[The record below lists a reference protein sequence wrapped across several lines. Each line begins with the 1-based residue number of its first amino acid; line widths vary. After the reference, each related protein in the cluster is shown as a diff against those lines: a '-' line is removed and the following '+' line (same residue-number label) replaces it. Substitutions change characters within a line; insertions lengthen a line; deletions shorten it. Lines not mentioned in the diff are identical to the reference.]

1 MLDSAQIAERIK
13 RHSCG
18 TGTDYDVW
26 FINPKTAEPYNAF
39 VFPTRFLEIAIAA
52 QNDPRFV
59 VDHSVS
65 PLGEWITAIH
75 LPELYGSAFIV
86 LHFKPD
92 SDAVTMSER
101 ASGEFESLDQVH
113 SLLLASEAEDEAD

>member
-1 MLDSAQIAERIK
+1 MLDSAQIEERIK

-26 FINPKTAEPYNAF
+26 FINPKTGEQYNAF
-39 VFPTRFLEIAIAA
+39 VFPKRFLEIAIAA
-52 QNDPRFV
+52 QNDSRFDV
-59 VDHSVS
+59 NHSVS
-65 PLGEWITAIH
+65 PLGEWSTAIH
-75 LPELYGSAFIV
+75 LPELHGSVFIM

-92 SDAVTMSER
+92 SDTVTMSEL

-113 SLLLASEAEDEAD
+113 SLLLAVKAECEAD